1 MPSVKLADG
10 RISLKQE
17 KIYSYL
23 INNFV
28 RLRKM
33 VGKTEPFS
41 SKVS

>member
-1 MPSVKLADG
+1 MPSVKLVDG

-28 RLRKM
+28 SLRKM
-33 VGKTEPFS
+33 VGKTEAFS